1 MKVVIA
7 CDSYKGCMSSREVAN
22 RIEQGIHQAK
32 ADVETISYVIA
43 DGGEGTV
50 EAFDQTCGGV
60 KQQVHTTDAYGKK
73 IVSEYTLI
81 EDGTTA
87 VIEVA
92 NIIGLNMHERE
103 KRMPFFGSSFGV
115 GTVILDAVN
124 KGCKKIIIGLGG
136 SATNDGG
143 MGLLQCLG
151 CRFYDHEH
159 KYLSPQ
165 AMNLEKIRY
174 IDFHRLN
181 KLEGIELIAACDV
194 KNHLLGQQ
202 GATFV
207 FGKQKGFYPNQLK
220 KIDAGMENYRNHILR
235 YTQIDINQFEGGGA
249 AGGIG
254 AVLIGILNAR
264 MTPGIE
270 LLLSYSDMEDMV
282 KDCDLVITGEGQS
295 DRQTMFGKVPVGILN
310 LANRYQKPTI
320 CISGAL
326 GIGYMDLFE
335 LGFIGIY
342 SISDRAMTFQQA
354 LENAPEKLSAATY
367 SIMKTILYFIERK
380 LDNKNQV

>member
-22 RIEQGIHQAK
+22 HIEEGIHMVK
-32 ADVETISYVIA
+32 GDVETISYVIA

-50 EAFDQTCGGV
+50 EAFHQTCQGV
-60 KQQVHTTDAYGKK
+60 KQQVGASDAYGRK
-73 IVSEYTLI
+73 IQTEYTLI
-81 EDGTTA
+81 ENGNTA

-92 NIIGLNMHERE
+92 NIIGLNMHERD

-115 GTVILDAVN
+115 GTVILDAVE

-143 MGLLQCLG
+143 MGLLQSLG
-151 CRFYDHEH
+151 CRFYDSEH

-165 AMNLEKIRY
+165 AINLDKIRY
-174 IDFHRLN
+174 IDFHRMN
-181 KLEGIELIAACDV
+181 YLEGVELIAACDV
-194 KNHLLGQQ
+194 KNHLLGEE

-207 FGKQKGFYPNQLK
+207 FGKQKGFFPNQLK
-220 KIDAGMENYRNHILR
+220 KVDAGMENFRNQIKR
-235 YTQIDINQFEGGGA
+235 YTQIDINEFEGGGA

-254 AVLIGILNAR
+254 AVLIGILKAK
-264 MTPGIE
+264 MIPGIE
-270 LLLSYSDMEDMV
+270 LLTSYSDMEEMV
-282 KDCDLVITGEGQS
+282 KQCDLVITGEGQS

-310 LANRYQKPTI
+310 VANRYHKPTI

-326 GIGYMDLFE
+326 GIGYMDLFD
-335 LGFIGIY
+335 LGFVGIY

-354 LENAPEKLSAATY
+354 LENAPEKLTAATY
-367 SIMKTILYFIERK
+367 SIMKTILYFS
-380 LDNKNQV
+380 NHQVSV

>member
-7 CDSYKGCMSSREVAN
+7 CDSYKGCMCSREVAN
-22 RIEQGIHQAK
+22 RIEEGIHMVRG
-32 ADVETISYVIA
+32 DIETISYVIA

-50 EAFDQTCGGV
+50 DAFDQTCGGV
-60 KQQVHTTDAYGKK
+60 KQRVATTDAYGKK
-73 IVSEYTLI
+73 IQSEYTLI
-81 EDGTTA
+81 EDGQTA

-115 GTVILDAVN
+115 GTVILDAAAR
-124 KGCKKIIIGLGG
+124 GCKKIIIGLGG

-143 MGLLQCLG
+143 MGLLQSLG
-151 CRFYDHEH
+151 CRFYDSEH

-165 AMNLEKIRY
+165 AMNLDKIRY

-194 KNHLLGQQ
+194 KNHLLGPE

-207 FGKQKGFYPNQLK
+207 FGKQKGFFPNQLK
-220 KIDAGMENYRNHILR
+220 KIDAAMENYRNQIQR
-235 YTQIDINQFEGGGA
+235 YTKVDIDSFEGGGA

-254 AVLIGILNAR
+254 AVLIGILNAK

-270 LLLSYSDMEDMV
+270 LLLSYSDMEEMV

-295 DRQTMFGKVPVGILN
+295 DKQTMFGKVPVGILKV
-310 LANRYQKPTI
+310 ANRYQKPTI

-326 GIGYMDLFE
+326 GLGYMDLFD
-335 LGFIGIY
+335 LGFVGIY

-354 LENAPEKLSAATY
+354 LENAPEKLTAATY
-367 SIMKTILYFIERK
+367 SIMKTIAYFMEH
-380 LDNKNQV
+380 

>member
-22 RIEQGIHQAK
+22 RIEEGIHMARK
-32 ADVETISYVIA
+32 DIETISYVIA

-50 EAFDQTCGGV
+50 DAFAQTCGGK
-60 KQQVHTTDAYGKK
+60 KQSVNTTDAYGKK
-73 IVSEYTLI
+73 IQTEYTLI
-81 EDGTTA
+81 EDGQTA

-115 GTVILDAVN
+115 GTVILDAAAR
-124 KGCKKIIIGLGG
+124 GCKKIMIGLGG

-143 MGLLQCLG
+143 MGLLQSLG
-151 CRFYDHEH
+151 CRFYDSEH

-165 AMNLEKIRY
+165 AMNLDKIRY

-194 KNHLLGQQ
+194 KNHLLGPE

-207 FGKQKGFYPNQLK
+207 FGKQKGFFPNQLK
-220 KIDAGMENYRNHILR
+220 KIDAGMENYRNQIQR
-235 YTQIDINQFEGGGA
+235 YTKVDIDAFEGGGA

-254 AVLIGILNAR
+254 AVLIGILNAT

-270 LLLSYSDMEDMV
+270 LLLSYSDMEEMV

-295 DRQTMFGKVPVGILN
+295 DQQTMFGKVPVGILKV
-310 LANRYQKPTI
+310 ANRYQKPTI

-326 GIGYMDLFE
+326 GIGYMDLFD
-335 LGFIGIY
+335 LGFVGIY

-354 LENAPEKLSAATY
+354 LENAPEKLTASTY
-367 SIMKTILYFIERK
+367 SIIKTITYFMEH
-380 LDNKNQV
+380 